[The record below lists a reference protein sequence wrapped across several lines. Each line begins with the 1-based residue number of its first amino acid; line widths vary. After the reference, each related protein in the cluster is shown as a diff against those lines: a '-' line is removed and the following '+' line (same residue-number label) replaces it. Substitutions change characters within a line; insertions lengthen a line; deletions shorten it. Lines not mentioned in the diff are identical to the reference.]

1 MSWYLYLIEC
11 EDGSVYTGITTD
23 VDARFA
29 QHANGTGARY
39 TRSRKPRAVLASF
52 ELADRS
58 SASRAEYW
66 VKRLTPTQKR
76 ELAGGRRSLDSVLPA
91 VIVVDDD
98 EAIEAIEPAVTPIDV
113 AIDAALAQAPLAAT
127 APEAGPAAIEVGI
140 EVQAEP
146 ALDATPPKRTRRSR
160 TARSPRA

>member
-66 VKRLTPTQKR
+66 VKRLTPAQKR

-98 EAIEAIEPAVTPIDV
+98 EAIEAIEPAVTPIDM
-113 AIDAALAQAPLAAT
+113 AIDAALAQVLLAAT
-127 APEAGPAAIEVGI
+127 APEAGI
-140 EVQAEP
+140 EVQVEP
-146 ALDATPPKRTRRSR
+146 ALDATPPKRARRSR

>member
-66 VKRLTPTQKR
+66 VKRLTPAQKR

-91 VIVVDDD
+91 VIVVDND
-98 EAIEAIEPAVTPIDV
+98 EAIEAIEPAVTPINV
-113 AIDAALAQAPLAAT
+113 AIDAALAQVPLAAT

-146 ALDATPPKRTRRSR
+146 ALDATPPKRARRSR

>member
-1 MSWYLYLIEC
+1 MSWYLYLIQC

-66 VKRLTPTQKR
+66 VKRLTPAQKR

-91 VIVVDDD
+91 VIVVNDD
-98 EAIEAIEPAVTPIDV
+98 EAIEAIEPAVTPIDMV
-113 AIDAALAQAPLAAT
+113 IDAALAQVPLAAT
-127 APEAGPAAIEVGI
+127 APEAGSAAIEVGI

-146 ALDATPPKRTRRSR
+146 ALDATPPKRARRSR

>member
-66 VKRLTPTQKR
+66 VKRLTPAQKR

-91 VIVVDDD
+91 VIVVNDD

-127 APEAGPAAIEVGI
+127 APEAGPAPIEVGI

-146 ALDATPPKRTRRSR
+146 ALDATPPKRARRSR

>member
-66 VKRLTPTQKR
+66 VKRLTPAQKR

-98 EAIEAIEPAVTPIDV
+98 EAIEPAVTPIDM
-113 AIDAALAQAPLAAT
+113 AIDAALAQVPLAAT

-140 EVQAEP
+140 KVQAEP
-146 ALDATPPKRTRRSR
+146 ALDATPPKRARRSR

>member
-66 VKRLTPTQKR
+66 VKRLTPAQKR

-91 VIVVDDD
+91 VIAVDDD
-98 EAIEAIEPAVTPIDV
+98 EAIGADVTPLDV

-146 ALDATPPKRTRRSR
+146 ALDATPPKRARRSR